1 MNSLFKT
8 ITGDKSDRKDDRN
21 VVPIQEFEGMA
32 QSIFIRDLELEMS
45 IGVMDE
51 EKSKKQRVIVNAEL
65 DVVPPSNWREDD
77 INDVVSYADMVEQIQ
92 AIANSGHHN
101 LVETFAE
108 KIIEKCFENKAVLSA
123 TIGVEKPDVISNAG
137 SVGAIISRDR

>member
-8 ITGDKSDRKDDRN
+8 VTCDKSGRKSDRT

-32 QSIFIRDLELEMS
+32 QTIFVKDLELEMP
-45 IGVMDE
+45 IGILDE
-51 EKSKKQRVIVNAEL
+51 EKNKKQRVIVSVEL
-65 DVVPPSNWREDD
+65 DVVPPADWRADD
-77 INDVVSYADMVEQIQ
+77 IANVVSYADIVESIQ
-92 AIANSGHHN
+92 VIAASGHFN

-108 KIIEKCFENKAVLSA
+108 TIIEKCFENDAVLSA
-123 TIGVEKPDVISNAG
+123 TIGIEKPDIIKNAG